1 MWGASFAEMFYKN
14 LNVKIHCK
22 TNVKLVFQEILW
34 KKNFTVYLSLKA
46 FQVYESFKLFKII
59 VFEAL
64 IASRHNKM
72 KEIKGALN

>member
-1 MWGASFAEMFYKN
+1 M
-14 LNVKIHCK
+14 
-22 TNVKLVFQEILW
+22 
-34 KKNFTVYLSLKA
+34 YLSLKA